1 MSKLLKALLLVLCAV
16 ALVGGSVAG
25 TLAFLSMKTAPVTN
39 TFTSGNID
47 ISLKQ
52 ATFTTADQSMTMLPG
67 KVYTANPVVTV
78 YAGSESCWLF
88 IKIEET
94 IADTVNAATEGDG
107 GNTAFTEPTF
117 RDYLDYT
124 VNTGENGWTAVGSSA
139 PGVYYRQVTLNSSAD
154 QSFEI
159 ITGNKITAKTTCT
172 KAQYDRLGGKN
183 LNMSI
188 TAYAVQLYGF
198 TDVAT
203 AWTEAQKAQHY
214 PDKY

>member
-1 MSKLLKALLLVLCAV
+1 MSKLLKALVIVLCAV

-39 TFTSGNID
+39 TFTSGNIN
-47 ISLKQ
+47 ISLQQ
-52 ATFTTADQSMTMLPG
+52 ATFTTKDPADQSMTMLPG
-67 KVYTANPVVTV
+67 KVYSANPVVTV

-107 GNTAFTEPTF
+107 GHTAFTEPTF

-124 VNTGENGWTAVGSSA
+124 VNTGWTAVASA
-139 PGVYYRQVTLNSSAD
+139 PGVYYRQVTLNSSDD
-154 QSFEI
+154 QSFAI
-159 ITGNKITAKTTCT
+159 ITDNKITAKTTCT

-188 TAYAVQLYGF
+188 ALLM
-198 TDVAT
+198 
-203 AWTEAQKAQHY
+203 
-214 PDKY
+214 

>member
-1 MSKLLKALLLVLCAV
+1 MSKLLKALVIVFCVV

-25 TLAFLSMKTAPVTN
+25 TLAYLSMKTAPVTN
-39 TFTSGNID
+39 TFTSGNIN
-47 ISLKQ
+47 ISLQQ
-52 ATFTTADQSMTMLPG
+52 ATFTTKDQTDQSMTMLPG

-124 VNTGENGWTAVGSSA
+124 VKTGWTAVASA
-139 PGVYYRQVTLNSSAD
+139 PGVYYRQVELRNES

-159 ITGNKITAKTTCT
+159 ITGNEITAKISCT

-198 TDVAT
+198 TDVDA

>member
-1 MSKLLKALLLVLCAV
+1 MSKLLKALVIVLCVV

-47 ISLKQ
+47 ISLTQ

-124 VNTGENGWTAVGSSA
+124 VNTGWTAVGESA
-139 PGVYYRQVTLNSSAD
+139 PGVYYRQVELSNES

-159 ITGNKITAKTTCT
+159 ITGNKITAKTSCT

-188 TAYAVQLYGF
+188 TAYAVQLFGF
-198 TDVAT
+198 ADVDD
-203 AWTEAQKAQHY
+203 AWTEAQNAQHY